1 LLDVVSH
8 YDAHFNLNLSDA
20 NKIDL
25 IEYLKGIL
33 CSREPAE
40 SLILIAVGGA
50 RSRNRAIGALSCFI
64 VEAWTTAIFAAVL
77 IF

>member
-1 LLDVVSH
+1 MLDVVSH

-25 IEYLKGIL
+25 IEYLKGIQ

-40 SLILIAVGGA
+40 SLIAVGGA